1 MKCCSSFQAGYDTKA
16 KTIQAQPG
24 DGCAR
29 EMEGSCHLGTVPS
42 PLGPAGGMALGRA
55 VLVTQAGA
63 APV

>member
-1 MKCCSSFQAGYDTKA
+1 MKA

-29 EMEGSCHLGTVPS
+29 EMEGSCCLGTVPS